1 MRKNK
6 WGMTPA
12 DAAITEIVFGT
23 LFKVFAYGMAVLLAP
38 FFYFYLLMF
47 VLRMIKMHV
56 ESGIP
61 VQ

>member
-1 MRKNK
+1 MKKNQ

-23 LFKVFAYGMAVLLAP
+23 MFKVFAYGLAIVLAP
-38 FFYFYLLMF
+38 FFYFYAVMF
-47 VLRMIKMHV
+47 VLLIIKMHV

-61 VQ
+61 Q

>member
-1 MRKNK
+1 MQKKNK
-6 WGMTPA
+6 WGMTPT

-38 FFYFYLLMF
+38 FFYFYLLVF
-47 VLRMIKMHV
+47 VLRMIKWHV

-61 VQ
+61 Q